1 MPHHNANEDKKMKIE
16 IVTAE
21 YADKFNQ
28 TKKFG
33 IISDGCTGV
42 WGEGDTIEDAIEDA
56 KSNGLSDL
64 DGCYAMEIQ

>member
-1 MPHHNANEDKKMKIE
+1 MKIE
-16 IVTAE
+16 IVTKE
-21 YADKFNQ
+21 YADKFSQ